1 MQGVGRTGPS
11 GGFGTPS
18 KHEGFVATTGIYI
31 QVEAQGD
38 VEKRPEIWLEFLLAE
53 VLPESGRSDWPKEEL
68 GRESSRGSRMES
80 LWLSRVSRWQGSW

>member
-1 MQGVGRTGPS
+1 MLTDAGGWERELVHR

-38 VEKRPEIWLEFLLAE
+38 VEKRPEIWLESLFAE
-53 VLPESGRSDWPKEEL
+53 VLPESGEE
-68 GRESSRGSRMES
+68 
-80 LWLSRVSRWQGSW
+80 